1 MKPHICYECGKWF
14 PGMGDIIYHF
24 EQEHLQELKN
34 KQITNQPTN
43 QPNNQSPQLNKKN
56 VSTQT
61 SQSSLQS
68 SSISSS

>member
-34 KQITNQPTN
+34 KQITNQP
-43 QPNNQSPQLNKKN
+43 NNQSPQLNKKN

>member
-14 PGMGDIIYHF
+14 PGMGDIMYHF

-34 KQITNQPTN
+34 KQITKQSPK
-43 QPNNQSPQLNKKN
+43 QSPQLNKKN

-61 SQSSLQS
+61 SQSSSLS
-68 SSISSS
+68 SS